1 MISSGIYINGVETK
15 DLEKEF
21 AEYIGSSYAIGVSS
35 GTAALELV
43 LKALPLK
50 ANDEVIT
57 VSHTAVPTI
66 SAIKLANLTPK
77 LIDIDP
83 ESYTMS
89 PEQLRKEISDKT
101 KCVVL
106 VHLYGQG
113 THIKEI
119 KDICDERN
127 IYLVEDCSQAHGAL
141 WNNRRLGSIGIA
153 GCFAVIQQ
161 KSWSTWRCWDNNYQ

>member
-1 MISSGIYINGVETK
+1 MKIICANPKAQYDNSAESIDSSIKRVISSGIYINGVETK

-83 ESYTMS
+83 E
-89 PEQLRKEISDKT
+89 
-101 KCVVL
+101 
-106 VHLYGQG
+106 
-113 THIKEI
+113 
-119 KDICDERN
+119 
-127 IYLVEDCSQAHGAL
+127 
-141 WNNRRLGSIGIA
+141 
-153 GCFAVIQQ
+153 VIQCLQ
-161 KSWSTWRCWDNNYQ
+161 SN